1 MTFRSSEEDSVEV
14 VATDSQDTTTISKPS
29 RPWLKPWKPGASGN
43 PGGRP
48 KMDPAIMQTL
58 LAGSAGAAARLVELT
73 RSKDERVA
81 LLASQAV
88 LDRVYGKP
96 TQQVDK
102 TVTTTVQSAHL
113 QVLLDLQAKR
123 DQAARFIEGE
133 AMPAK
138 DEG

>member
-1 MTFRSSEEDSVEV
+1 ML
-14 VATDSQDTTTISKPS
+14 AGL
-29 RPWLKPWKPGASGN
+29 RPFQKGVSGN
-43 PGGRP
+43 PGGKRAV
-48 KMDPAIMQTL
+48 DPAIMETL
-58 LAGSAGAAARLVELT
+58 QAGTAVAAARLVELCSS
-73 RSKDERVA
+73 RDERVA

-96 TQQVDK
+96 TQAIDK

-123 DQAARFIEGE
+123 DQAARIIEGE
-133 AMPAK
+133 ASQAK

>member
-1 MTFRSSEEDSVEV
+1 MPASTSNSTPTRRLPEKMAVKV
-14 VATDSQDTTTISKPS
+14 
-29 RPWLKPWKPGASGN
+29 WKPGVSGN
-43 PGGRP
+43 PQGRR
-48 KMDPAIMQTL
+48 KMDPEIMETL
-58 LAGSAGAAARLVELT
+58 QAGSAAAAARLVELT

-96 TQQVDK
+96 TQAIDK

-123 DQAARFIEGE
+123 DQAARVIEGE
-133 AMPAK
+133 AAPAK